1 MPQQND
7 QSLRLAVLID
17 ADNASR
23 TAMRDVMAEIAV
35 YGTPTVKRINGD
47 WTTPNMAS
55 WKPILLENAI
65 TPIQQYS
72 YTTGK
77 NATDSAMIIDAMDIL
92 YTGSC
97 DGFVLVSSDSDFTRL
112 ATRLREAGKKV
123 IGMGEKKTPNPF
135 IVACDKFIYIEV
147 IRAEAK
153 AALATA
159 EQEAAAQAA
168 ESASASGKTEPA
180 PAKSEGAKSG
190 KKSRKKT
197 AEPAAASVPEPE
209 PEPQSAPEPAQKK
222 VPKEVVHL
230 IADAMD
236 MIADEDGYAFMGELG
251 NLLIR
256 QQPDFDPRNYG
267 FSKLTQLI
275 KSIDRFEV
283 DVRQTSNPHT
293 KHIYLRDKKR
303 K

>member
-1 MPQQND
+1 
-7 QSLRLAVLID
+7 
-17 ADNASR
+17 
-23 TAMRDVMAEIAV
+23 MRDVMAEIAV
-35 YGTPTVKRINGD
+35 YGTPTIKRIYGD

-77 NATDSAMIIDAMDIL
+77 NSTDSAMIIDAMDIL
-92 YTGSC
+92 YTGQC

-123 IGMGEKKTPNPF
+123 IGMGEKKTPSPF

-147 IRAEAK
+147 IRAAAKDK
-153 AALATA
+153 AA
-159 EQEAAAQAA
+159 
-168 ESASASGKTEPA
+168 KPEPA
-180 PAKSEGAKSG
+180 PEPEAVSAPAEGTKAG
-190 KKSRKKT
+190 KKGKKKV
-197 AEPAAASVPEPE
+197 ASEPPAAPEPE
-209 PEPQSAPEPAQKK
+209 PAPEEPQRK
-222 VPKEVVHL
+222 VPPEIEEL
-230 IADAMD
+230 IAGALD

-275 KSIDRFEV
+275 KSLDRFEV

-293 KHIYLRDKKR
+293 KHIFLRDKKR

>member
-35 YGTPTVKRINGD
+35 YGTPTVKRIYGD

-159 EQEAAAQAA
+159 EQEVAAQAA
-168 ESASASGKTEPA
+168 ESAPA
-180 PAKSEGAKSG
+180 PAKTEPEPPKAEPSKGG
-190 KKSRKKT
+190 KKGRKKT
-197 AEPAAASVPEPE
+197 AEPATAPAPEPE
-209 PEPQSAPEPAQKK
+209 PEPQPTPAPAQKK

>member
-35 YGTPTVKRINGD
+35 YGTPTVKRIYGD

-153 AALATA
+153 AALATP
-159 EQEAAAQAA
+159 EPEPVPAAAP
-168 ESASASGKTEPA
+168 SAPAKAEPA
-180 PAKSEGAKSG
+180 PAGKGEGAKG
-190 KKSRKKT
+190 IKKCRKRT
-197 AEPAAASVPEPE
+197 AEPASGPEPE
-209 PEPQSAPEPAQKK
+209 LDPSGTPEPPQKK

-236 MIADEDGYAFMGELG
+236 MIADEDGYVFMGELG

-283 DVRQTSNPHT
+283 DVRQTSNPHS

>member
-35 YGTPTVKRINGD
+35 YGTPTVKRIYGD

-180 PAKSEGAKSG
+180 PAKAEGAKSS

-197 AEPAAASVPEPE
+197 AEPAAVSVPEPE
-209 PEPQSAPEPAQKK
+209 PQPAPEPAQKK

>member
-35 YGTPTVKRINGD
+35 YGTPTVKRIYGD

-153 AALATA
+153 EALAKA
-159 EQEAAAQAA
+159 EQEAAQAA
-168 ESASASGKTEPA
+168 EPASAPKTEPV
-180 PAKSEGAKSG
+180 PAKETAKSA
-190 KKSRKKT
+190 KKSRKK
-197 AEPAAASVPEPE
+197 AVEPAPAPVPEPE
-209 PEPQSAPEPAQKK
+209 PEPQPSPAPAQKK

-236 MIADEDGYAFMGELG
+236 MIADEDGYVFMGELG

-283 DVRQTSNPHT
+283 DVRQTSNPHS

>member
-1 MPQQND
+1 MEQSND
-7 QSLRLAVLID
+7 QSRRLAVLID

-35 YGTPTVKRINGD
+35 YGTPTIKRIYGD

-77 NATDSAMIIDAMDIL
+77 NSTDSAMIIDAMDIL
-92 YTGSC
+92 YTGQC

-123 IGMGEKKTPNPF
+123 IGMGEKKTPSPF

-147 IRAEAK
+147 IRAAAKDK
-153 AALATA
+153 AA
-159 EQEAAAQAA
+159 
-168 ESASASGKTEPA
+168 KPEPA
-180 PAKSEGAKSG
+180 PD
-190 KKSRKKT
+190 
-197 AEPAAASVPEPE
+197 
-209 PEPQSAPEPAQKK
+209 PEPAPEEPQRK
-222 VPKEVVHL
+222 VPPEIEEL
-230 IADAMD
+230 IAGALD

-275 KSIDRFEV
+275 KSLDRFEV

-293 KHIYLRDKKR
+293 KHIFLRDKKR

>member
-35 YGTPTVKRINGD
+35 YGTPTVKRIYGD

-168 ESASASGKTEPA
+168 ESASAPAKTEPE
-180 PAKSEGAKSG
+180 PPKTETAKGG
-190 KKSRKKT
+190 KKGRKKT
-197 AEPAAASVPEPE
+197 AEPAPAPAPEPE
-209 PEPQSAPEPAQKK
+209 PEPQPAPAPAQKK

>member
-1 MPQQND
+1 MNDD

-23 TAMRDVMAEIAV
+23 TAMRDIMAEITV
-35 YGTPTVKRINGD
+35 YGTPTIKRIYGD
-47 WTTPNMAS
+47 WTTPNMAT

-92 YTGSC
+92 YTGEC

-147 IRAEAK
+147 IRAAAK
-153 AALATA
+153 TKSAQPPEPEQPEPAPQKAPAPARQEPSAAPA
-159 EQEAAAQAA
+159 ESAKPAGKKRKKKSPPEAAAPAPA
-168 ESASASGKTEPA
+168 PELEPA
-180 PAKSEGAKSG
+180 PVQEPPQQRVP
-190 KKSRKKT
+190 RK
-197 AEPAAASVPEPE
+197 V
-209 PEPQSAPEPAQKK
+209 QD
-222 VPKEVVHL
+222 L
-230 IADAMD
+230 IASAVD

-251 NLLIR
+251 NLLNR

-275 KSIDRFEV
+275 KSLDRFEV

-293 KHIYLRDKKR
+293 KHVYLRDKR
-303 K
+303 KK

>member
-17 ADNASR
+17 ADNAPR

-35 YGTPTVKRINGD
+35 YGTPTVKRIYGD

-123 IGMGEKKTPNPF
+123 IGMGEKKTPSPF

-153 AALATA
+153 AALATP
-159 EQEAAAQAA
+159 EPEPVPAAAP
-168 ESASASGKTEPA
+168 SAPAKAEPA
-180 PAKSEGAKSG
+180 PAGKGEGAKG
-190 KKSRKKT
+190 IKKCRKRA
-197 AEPAAASVPEPE
+197 AEPASGPEPE
-209 PEPQSAPEPAQKK
+209 LEPSGTPEPPQKK
-222 VPKEVVHL
+222 APKEVVHL

>member
-1 MPQQND
+1 
-7 QSLRLAVLID
+7 
-17 ADNASR
+17 
-23 TAMRDVMAEIAV
+23 MRDVMAEIAV
-35 YGTPTVKRINGD
+35 YGTPTIKRIYGD

-77 NATDSAMIIDAMDIL
+77 NSTDSAMIIDAMDIL
-92 YTGSC
+92 YTGQC

-123 IGMGEKKTPNPF
+123 IGMGEKKTPSPF

-147 IRAEAK
+147 IRAAAKDK
-153 AALATA
+153 AA
-159 EQEAAAQAA
+159 
-168 ESASASGKTEPA
+168 KPEPA
-180 PAKSEGAKSG
+180 PEPEAVPAPAEGTKAG
-190 KKSRKKT
+190 KKGKKK
-197 AEPAAASVPEPE
+197 AAPEPPAAPEPE
-209 PEPQSAPEPAQKK
+209 PAPEEPQRK
-222 VPKEVVHL
+222 VPPEIEEL
-230 IADAMD
+230 IAGALD

-275 KSIDRFEV
+275 KSLDRFEV

-293 KHIYLRDKKR
+293 KHIFLRDKKR